1 MNDVGEGAT
10 PVIAH
15 EELTSNV
22 YDDIRFQRVI
32 VEEMGELLPAKLLAE
47 CDLSRARSILE
58 IGCGTGEWL
67 RAMAQQYPNLQCI
80 GIDEDE
86 LQVKAANALAY
97 RDGLAQVAFLA
108 HPINDIPLTLFPQ
121 VSFDLVHLSFLS
133 RYVLT
138 ADYPS
143 LARMCAA
150 LCRPGGMVCW
160 TEAELPITTSAAF
173 ERLSSLVCEALQ
185 RSGQSFIPES
195 MWEWAELVAAHSGK
209 PEVDRSSYQ
218 RRHLGITPMLGRW
231 LRDAGC
237 GAPRERPLY
246 SIWGI
251 DERVIYETAYAIE
264 VSAGQ
269 PAFSGFVRQA
279 RRFAGQVKPLLLR
292 TGVIEEIEY
301 AALCDLLATELTNQE
316 FCGLS
321 FLLRAW
327 APRL

>member
-1 MNDVGEGAT
+1 MHDMGEGTT
-10 PVIAH
+10 PMLAR

-22 YDDIRFQRVI
+22 YDDIRFLHVI
-32 VEEMGELLPAKLLAE
+32 VEEMSELLPAKLLAE
-47 CDLSRARSILE
+47 CDLSRARSVLE

-67 RAMAQQYPNLQCI
+67 RTVARQYPDLQCI
-80 GIDEDE
+80 GIDQDE

-97 RDGLAQVAFLA
+97 RDGLAQVVFLA
-108 HPINDIPLTLFPQ
+108 HEINDLPPTLFPEA
-121 VSFDLVHLSFLS
+121 SFDLVHLSFLS
-133 RYVLT
+133 RYILT
-138 ADYPS
+138 ADYPA

-150 LCRPGGMVCW
+150 LCRPGGIVCW

-173 ERLSSLVCEALQ
+173 ERLTAFVCEALQ
-185 RSGQSFIPES
+185 RAGQSFISES
-195 MWEWAELVAAHSGK
+195 MWEWAELVMARSGK
-209 PEVDRSSYQ
+209 PGVDRSSYK

-237 GAPRERPLY
+237 GGQRERPLY

-251 DERVIYETAYAIE
+251 DEREIYESAYAIE

-269 PAFSGFVRQA
+269 PAYEGFVGQA
-279 RRFAGQVKPLLLR
+279 RRFAGQVKAFLLR
-292 TGVIEEIEY
+292 NSVSEEMEY
-301 AALCDLLATELTNQE
+301 AALCDQIETELTRQD

-321 FLLRAW
+321 FVLRAW

>member
-1 MNDVGEGAT
+1 VL
-10 PVIAH
+10 AH
-15 EELTSNV
+15 EELTSNA
-22 YDDIRFQRVI
+22 YDDIRFQRAI
-32 VEEMGELLPAKLLAE
+32 IEEMGELLPAKLLAE
-47 CDLSRARSILE
+47 CDLSRAHSILE

-67 RAMAQQYPNLQCI
+67 RAVARQYPDLQCI

-108 HPINDIPLTLFPQ
+108 HEINDLPPTLFPEA
-121 VSFDLVHLSFLS
+121 SFDLVHLSFLS
-133 RYVLT
+133 RYILT
-138 ADYPS
+138 VDYPA
-143 LARMCAA
+143 LAMICAA
-150 LCRPGGMVCW
+150 LCRPGGIVCW

-173 ERLSSLVCEALQ
+173 ERLTAFVCEALQ
-185 RSGQSFIPES
+185 RAGQSFIPES
-195 MWEWAELVAAHSGK
+195 MWEWAKLVAARSGQIG
-209 PEVDRSSYQ
+209 VDRSSYK

-237 GAPRERPLY
+237 GGKRERPLY

-251 DERVIYETAYAIE
+251 NDRVIYETAYAIE
-264 VSAGQ
+264 VSAGL
-269 PAFSGFVRQA
+269 PTYEGFVGQA
-279 RRFAGQVKPLLLR
+279 RRFARQVKAFLLR
-292 TGVIEEIEY
+292 TGVIEEREH
-301 AALCDLLATELTNQE
+301 AALCDQLEMELTSQA